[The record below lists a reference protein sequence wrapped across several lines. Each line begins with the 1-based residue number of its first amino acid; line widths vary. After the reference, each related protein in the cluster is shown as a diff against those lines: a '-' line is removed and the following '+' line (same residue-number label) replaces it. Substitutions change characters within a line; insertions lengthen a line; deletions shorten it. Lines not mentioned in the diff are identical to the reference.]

1 MSDDEPNTPEGLSQD
16 DIDAALNAAQGP
28 TGDEP
33 AQSSDESGSADAAG
47 STEQDAADTAGE
59 AEDQPEAP
67 AAPAS
72 DAVADDA
79 TGGTPVEAEGV
90 GGSSAESGGGD
101 AGLSQADI
109 DAALSGGTEA
119 ALSQA
124 DIDAALSATGG
135 DAGESGAPAAAESS
149 AAASEAVGSGFTQD
163 DIDAA
168 LRGDLPS
175 DADSSGP
182 PENPTLNPDG
192 SPKLDST
199 GKPFDAAAAAMEAA
213 IAEESAAQA
222 ASAESGSSAPPSVVT
237 MPPLPA
243 EARSLDLPDLGPVP
257 AGAPEDQGV
266 DLLNDVD
273 LHVKVELGRAEMAIE
288 DVLRLGSG
296 SIVELDKL
304 AGDPVDV
311 LVNERLVARGEV
323 LILNDNFCVRISEI
337 TGDGTGSEQAV
348 SE

>member
-28 TGDEP
+28 TGDESATP
-33 AQSSDESGSADAAG
+33 SDVEGPADAADSSG
-47 STEQDAADTAGE
+47 QGTADAVDESADVSDA
-59 AEDQPEAP
+59 PEAP
-67 AAPAS
+67 AP
-72 DAVADDA
+72 DAAEDDA

-90 GGSSAESGGGD
+90 GASSAESGDGEG
-101 AGLSQADI
+101 GLSQADI
-109 DAALSGGTEA
+109 DAALSA
-119 ALSQA
+119 VA
-124 DIDAALSATGG
+124 G
-135 DAGESGAPAAAESS
+135 DAGESGASAPAETPAAVAE
-149 AAASEAVGSGFTQD
+149 ADVSGFTQE

-168 LRGDLPS
+168 LLGNTPS
-175 DADSSGP
+175 DADSSAP
-182 PENPTLNPDG
+182 PENSTLNPDG
-192 SPKLDST
+192 SPKLDTT

-213 IAEESAAQA
+213 IAEEKAAQA
-222 ASAESGSSAPPSVVT
+222 EAARAETRSPAPAAVVT
-237 MPPLPA
+237 MPPPPP
-243 EARSLDLPDLGPVP
+243 EARSLDLPDLGQVP

-266 DLLNDVD
+266 ELLNDVD
-273 LHVKVELGRAEMAIE
+273 LNVKVELGRAEMAIE

-337 TGDGTGSEQAV
+337 TGDEASSEQAV
-348 SE
+348 AE